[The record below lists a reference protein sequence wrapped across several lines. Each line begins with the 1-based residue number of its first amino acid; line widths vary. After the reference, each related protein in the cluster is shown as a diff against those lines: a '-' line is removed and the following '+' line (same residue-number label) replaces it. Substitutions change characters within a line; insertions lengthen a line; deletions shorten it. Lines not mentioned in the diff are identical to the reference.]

1 MLGLLC
7 PYCRK
12 PSHNIQNV
20 TQILAEENA
29 LIDSAFNHFKIRGSR
44 SNEGVKRCLNLM
56 ITSGIKGVITAS
68 DLTSEDYSRP
78 EYLVSLKLELARLE
92 FIRKNQKKPEEY
104 NTLPLPTAH
113 LTGITFTRNMILER
127 VLKYHSNNVNDP
139 SGFKIDAQ
147 LSSTSSTVEP
157 YKKSS
162 NTCMMVNKS
171 TQTKK
176 DSSEKSKASPSI
188 AYLAKKQKL
197 FEATETVMKISKR
210 KLHRI

>member
-1 MLGLLC
+1 MC

-20 TQILAEENA
+20 AQILAEENA

-56 ITSGIKGVITAS
+56 IASGIKGVITAS
-68 DLTSEDYSRP
+68 DLATEDYSRP
-78 EYLVSLKLELARLE
+78 EFLVGLKLELARLE

-113 LTGITFTRNMILER
+113 LTGIMFSRNMILER
-127 VLKYHSNNVNDP
+127 VLKFHSKIENDT
-139 SGFKIDAQ
+139 SGLKSDT
-147 LSSTSSTVEP
+147 LVSSTVD
-157 YKKSS
+157 SS
-162 NTCMMVNKS
+162 VTNSLKPTMVNRG

-176 DSSEKSKASPSI
+176 DTEKNQATPASLT
-188 AYLAKKQKL
+188 YKQKL
-197 FEATETVMKISKR
+197 YEAAEAVMKISKY
-210 KLHRI
+210 K